1 MKRLITGLLLT
12 PFFFYIVCFAPQK
25 VFQATLVGVALLC
38 YYEFL
43 GITAATF
50 PQHENLTRTFT
61 GYVAGVV
68 VLLMPLEQV
77 GVFVLLFA
85 LLSFALSLRHGRLDA
100 VLPLTACS
108 VLGLLYVFGS
118 WRCAVEL
125 RAISPWWLLFASAI
139 NWVGDSAAYYVGK
152 NFGRHK
158 LAPIVSPGKTWEG
171 TAGSLVVSSIAGVT
185 YLHFLLPSVPAWQAV
200 LLCAVANAAGQVGD
214 LCESAIKRGAGVKD
228 SSNLLPGHGGWLD
241 RVDSS
246 LFSIPLVYWL
256 IRFGW
261 LHI

>member
-1 MKRLITGLLLT
+1 MKRLVTGLILGV
-12 PFFFYIVCFAPQK
+12 FFFWLVCFAPQQ
-25 VFQATLVGVALLC
+25 VFLIVLIGVALLC

-43 GITAATF
+43 GIASATF
-50 PQHENLTRTFT
+50 PQYESLTKTFT
-61 GYVAGVV
+61 GYVAGVI
-68 VLLMPLEQV
+68 VLLLPLGQV

-85 LLSFALSLRHGRLDA
+85 LLSFALSLRHSKLES

-108 VLGLLYVFGS
+108 VLGLVYVFGS
-118 WRCAVEL
+118 WRCALEL
-125 RAISPWWLLFASAI
+125 RAISPWWLLFAAGV
-139 NWVGDSAAYYVGK
+139 NWFGDSAAYYVGK

-158 LAPIVSPGKTWEG
+158 LSPLISPGKTWEG
-171 TAGSLVVSSIAGVT
+171 TFGSLIFSTMVGVT
-185 YLHFLLPSVPAWQAV
+185 FLHFMFPHVPAWEAV
-200 LLCAVANAAGQVGD
+200 LLCVVANAAGQVGD

-246 LFSIPLVYWL
+246 LFSIPVVYWL
-256 IRFGW
+256 IKFGW

>member
-12 PFFFYIVCFAPQK
+12 PFFFYIVCFAPQP
-25 VFQATLVGVALLC
+25 VFQAVLVGVALLC

-43 GITAATF
+43 GIASATF
-50 PQHENLTRTFT
+50 PQYEDLTKTFT
-61 GYVAGVV
+61 GYVAGVII
-68 VLLMPLEQV
+68 LLLPLGQV

-85 LLSFALSLRHGRLDA
+85 LLSFALSLRQGKLEA

-108 VLGLLYVFGS
+108 VLGVVYVFGS

-125 RAISPWWLLFASAI
+125 RAISPWWLLFATAV

-152 NFGRHK
+152 NFGRNK
-158 LAPIVSPGKTWEG
+158 LSPLISPGKTWEG
-171 TAGSLVVSSIAGVT
+171 TAGSLIFSGIAGVT
-185 YLHFLLPSVPAWQAV
+185 FLHFMFPRVPAWESV
-200 LLCAVANAAGQVGD
+200 LLCAAANAAGQVGD

-256 IRFGW
+256 ITSGW
-261 LHI
+261 LPH

>member
-1 MKRLITGLLLT
+1 M
-12 PFFFYIVCFAPQK
+12 
-25 VFQATLVGVALLC
+25 
-38 YYEFL
+38 
-43 GITAATF
+43 
-50 PQHENLTRTFT
+50 
-61 GYVAGVV
+61 
-68 VLLMPLEQV
+68 
-77 GVFVLLFA
+77 
-85 LLSFALSLRHGRLDA
+85 
-100 VLPLTACS
+100 TACS

-125 RAISPWWLLFASAI
+125 RAISPWWLLFAAAV

-158 LAPIVSPGKTWEG
+158 LSPRISPGKTWEG
-171 TAGSLVVSSIAGVT
+171 TAGSLVVSGIAGVT
-185 YLHFLLPSVPAWQAV
+185 FLHFMFPHVPAWEAV
-200 LLCAVANAAGQVGD
+200 LLCAAANAAGQVGD

-256 IRFGW
+256 IHFGW

>member
-12 PFFFYIVCFAPQK
+12 PFFFYIVCFAPQP

-43 GITAATF
+43 GIASATF
-50 PQHENLTRTFT
+50 PQHENLTKTFT
-61 GYVAGVV
+61 GYVAGVI
-68 VLLMPLEQV
+68 VLLMPLGQV

-85 LLSFALSLRHGRLDA
+85 LLSFALSLRHNKLEA

-108 VLGLLYVFGS
+108 VLGVIYVFGS

-125 RAISPWWLLFASAI
+125 RAISPWWLFFASGV
-139 NWVGDSAAYYVGK
+139 NWAGDSAAYYVGK

-158 LAPIVSPGKTWEG
+158 LSPIISPGKTWEG
-171 TAGSLVVSSIAGVT
+171 TAGSLAASGIAGVT
-185 YLHFLLPSVPAWQAV
+185 FLHFMIPQVPAWEAV
-200 LLCAVANAAGQVGD
+200 LLCVVANAAGQVGD

-246 LFSIPLVYWL
+246 LFSIPVVYWL
-256 IRFGW
+256 VKFGW
-261 LHI
+261 FHN

>member
-1 MKRLITGLLLT
+1 MKRLITGLLLL
-12 PFFFYIVCFAPQK
+12 FYFYYIVCFAPQP
-25 VFQATLVGVALLC
+25 VFQATLVAVALLC

-43 GITAATF
+43 GIASATF
-50 PQHENLTRTFT
+50 PQYESLTKTFT
-61 GYVAGVV
+61 GYVAGVI
-68 VLLMPLEQV
+68 VLLLPLGQV

-85 LLSFALSLRHGRLDA
+85 LLSFALSLRHSKLES

-108 VLGLLYVFGS
+108 VLGLVYVFGS
-118 WRCAVEL
+118 WRCALEL
-125 RAISPWWLLFASAI
+125 RAISPWWLLFAAGV
-139 NWVGDSAAYYVGK
+139 NWFGDSAAYYVGK

-158 LAPIVSPGKTWEG
+158 LSPLISPGKTWEG
-171 TAGSLVVSSIAGVT
+171 TFGSLIFSTMVGVT
-185 YLHFLLPSVPAWQAV
+185 FLHFMFPHVPAWEAV
-200 LLCAVANAAGQVGD
+200 LLCVVANAAGQVGD

-246 LFSIPLVYWL
+246 LFSIPVVYWL
-256 IRFGW
+256 IKFGW